1 MRLIIAKDYRD
12 MSRKAAN
19 IISAQVIIQP
29 DSVLGLATGAT
40 PLGLYGQLAEWYQKG
55 DVDFSACTTINL
67 DEYCGLPPEDKRSY
81 HYYMQSNLFDKTN
94 FDPGRVHIPNGA
106 SGDDAAECA
115 RYSRI
120 IEEAGPIDIQLLGIG
135 RNAHIG
141 FNEPGGSF
149 SGSTHVVTL
158 SQSTIE
164 ANSKYFES
172 GEKVPGKAI
181 SVGMRDIMRAK
192 KIVLIASGEDKADA
206 IYRSF
211 FGPVTPQTPA
221 SILQLHP
228 DVTVIADE
236 AAMSLAE
243 KNCSDEARCA

>member
-1 MRLIIAKDYRD
+1 MRLIVAKDYRD

-29 DSVLGLATGAT
+29 NSVLGLATGAT
-40 PLGLYGQLAEWYQKG
+40 PLGLYDQLTKWYQKG
-55 DVDFSACTTINL
+55 DVDFSECTTINL

-81 HYYMQSNLFDKTN
+81 HYYMQSNLFNKTN
-94 FDPGRVHIPNGA
+94 FAPDRVHIPNGA
-106 SGDDAAECA
+106 SGDDAAECE

-120 IEEAGPIDIQLLGIG
+120 IEEAGRIDIQLLGIG

-141 FNEPGGSF
+141 FNEPGSSF
-149 SGSTHVVTL
+149 SRGTHVVTL

-164 ANSKYFES
+164 ANSRFFES
-172 GEKVPGKAI
+172 DTKVPNKAI
-181 SVGMRDIMRAK
+181 SVGMQDIMRAK
-192 KIVLIASGEDKADA
+192 KILLIASGEDKADA

-211 FGPVTPQTPA
+211 FGPVTPETPA

-228 DVTVIADE
+228 DVIVIVDE
-236 AAMSLAE
+236 AAISTVE
-243 KNCSDEARCA
+243 KIR